1 MGSTLGIRCLIT
13 SSCCL
18 LLLISASHI
27 SLAQASSQTKTLV
40 VNGRSG
46 DATIVQLN
54 GRTYVDLET
63 LARIAQGSLAFRGN
77 QVTLAL
83 PASRASTPSTDSP
96 EDHPAAQ
103 MGLSRNFRIAAAE
116 TLAEMREWASTTAN
130 AIQNGYPITE
140 SWVADYR
147 AKAATSLSKASATAS
162 TESDHSALA
171 LLTAEFQNVETWNND
186 LLEARKNMDTA
197 KYSMSSDALRNEPLS
212 QKIINCGHFLVTM
225 LGSGEFQDD
234 LSCH

>member
-1 MGSTLGIRCLIT
+1 MGSTLGMHCLA
-13 SSCCL
+13 SSSSL
-18 LLLISASHI
+18 LLLISACNM

-46 DATIVQLN
+46 DATVVQLN

-63 LARIAQGSLAFRGN
+63 LARIADGSLAFRGN

-83 PASRASTPSTDSP
+83 PASPAAAPATESP
-96 EDHPAAQ
+96 GDHPAPQ
-103 MGLSRNFRIAAAE
+103 TGLSRDFKIAAIE

-130 AIQNGYPITE
+130 AIQHGYPITE
-140 SWVADYR
+140 SWIVDYR
-147 AKAATSLSKASATAS
+147 EKAATSLRKASATAS

-171 LLTAEFQNVETWNND
+171 LLTTEFQNVETWSND
-186 LLEARKNMDTA
+186 LIEARKNMDTA

-212 QKIINCGHFLVTM
+212 QKIITCGHFLGTM
-225 LGSGEFQDD
+225 IGSGEFKDD

>member
-1 MGSTLGIRCLIT
+1 MRFA
-13 SSCCL
+13 SSCSL
-18 LLLISASHI
+18 LLLISCHI

-46 DATIVQLN
+46 AATIVQLN

-63 LARIAQGSLAFRGN
+63 VARIANGSLAFRGN

-83 PASRASTPSTDSP
+83 PAPPATTPATESP
-96 EDHPAAQ
+96 GDHPATQ
-103 MGLSRNFRIAAAE
+103 TGLSRDFRIAAAE

-162 TESDHSALA
+162 TEEDHSALA
-171 LLTAEFQNVETWNND
+171 LLTTEFQNVETWNND

-212 QKIINCGHFLVTM
+212 QKINNCGHFLVTM
-225 LGSGEFQDD
+225 LGSGEFKDD